1 MSFIDDFKKIF
12 SINKINNLGTYTI
25 NKPETL
31 ISITTKIGDYEFNL
45 PKHMYFI
52 KENINMSC
60 DMFYIIS
67 FSENDI
73 HNLNKSIIC
82 IQDDFII
89 RNSNIFNINE
99 FTITNSDIF
108 INKLI
113 YNKIDEINNIK
124 KDCIAYKF
132 LYGGCYKLL
141 TLEIPEECFIDEI
154 NYSKI
159 ALELIA
165 STFKII

>member
-1 MSFIDDFKKIF
+1 MCFIDDFKKIF
-12 SINKINNLGTYTI
+12 SINKITNLGTYTI
-25 NKPETL
+25 IKPENLTG
-31 ISITTKIGDYEFNL
+31 ITTKINDYEFDL

-52 KENINMSC
+52 KENVDLSR

-113 YNKIDEINNIK
+113 YNEIDETNNIK
-124 KDCIAYKF
+124 KNCIAYRF